1 HSYKMGVD
9 FNFVRADN
17 YFPGFFGGG
26 YTFNSYDH
34 FLNGRPASFR
44 QSFPGASSAF
54 PISHP
59 DVNEWAFFAQD
70 SWRTTE
76 RLTLNYGLRY
86 DYFQYRQPD
95 YLNPNAQLA
104 ASNLR
109 TDRIPTDTVN
119 FGPRFGLASRVTN
132 SEKVV
137 VRGGYGIYHATHRAL
152 VLRTGLLYCWMAS

>member
-1 HSYKMGVD
+1 
-9 FNFVRADN
+9 
-17 YFPGFFGGG
+17 
-26 YTFNSYDH
+26 
-34 FLNGRPASFR
+34 
-44 QSFPGASSAF
+44 
-54 PISHP
+54 
-59 DVNEWAFFAQD
+59 DVNQWAFFAQD

-109 TDRIPTDTVN
+109 TDRIPTDPVN
-119 FGPRFGLASRVTN
+119 FGPRFGFAYRVTN

-137 VRGGYGIYHATHRAL
+137 VRGGYGIYYSRTPGLLLSRAIL
-152 VLRTGLLYCWMAS
+152 NNGFASQQYLITTTLPTYPNVLSAPPGPVLRRIFMSLIRISKRREP